1 MLFLSSTIYFLLH
14 FLSVI
19 GNLNVKGYNFFR
31 RKAPE
36 EAVVPDE
43 KKRGNAVQTF
53 LTFFYWSVTFTRTKR
68 EQNATHTREQQKL
81 NLPKFCLFIFA
92 WRTSSLARSLIWRDS
107 YIWK

>member
-53 LTFFYWSVTFTRTKR
+53 LTFFTGQLLLQEPNGNKTPLTPENNKS
-68 EQNATHTREQQKL
+68 
-81 NLPKFCLFIFA
+81 
-92 WRTSSLARSLIWRDS
+92 
-107 YIWK
+107 